1 MFCNFLRRKRNG
13 DGGRGG
19 DEGFCERAA
28 DISAKYGAIAAKMKS
43 ASGPSPQIPC
53 GDSPPCRVRSA
64 SVRVASA
71 NRYVLPLMRIDWGA
85 AHSPRGDTPLR
96 GSSHFHACRFGADPA
111 GVGHGRGVL
120 QVARFNCRAVG
131 RKDALDNRRPLCF
144 SQNPASRPR
153 IETIVRAQVA
163 RRTHFDWMKPGLA
176 SEAGR
181 ATLSRREKTPQ
192 LRFN

>member
-1 MFCNFLRRKRNG
+1 MEIGVDFG
-13 DGGRGG
+13 
-19 DEGFCERAA
+19 
-28 DISAKYGAIAAKMKS
+28 
-43 ASGPSPQIPC
+43 
-53 GDSPPCRVRSA
+53 
-64 SVRVASA
+64 VA
-71 NRYVLPLMRIDWGA
+71 
-85 AHSPRGDTPLR
+85 
-96 GSSHFHACRFGADPA
+96 
-111 GVGHGRGVL
+111 
-120 QVARFNCRAVG
+120 ARFTSNSQRFSQWIETPKSNHAHAQVHGWTPQLPWLDSATSMVG
-131 RKDALDNRRPLCF
+131 LRNFHGSAARLAWFSFCASIHQLLNPVFDPETGSWTKDALDNRRPLCF

>member
-1 MFCNFLRRKRNG
+1 MREKSTDEFRLNSWKLALTLALPPDSRQIVKDFPNGLRRRSPTMHTRKCMVGLRNFHG
-13 DGGRGG
+13 WTPQLPWLDSATSMVGLRNFHGSAARLAWFS
-19 DEGFCERAA
+19 FC
-28 DISAKYGAIAAKMKS
+28 
-43 ASGPSPQIPC
+43 ASIHQLLNPVFDPE
-53 GDSPPCRVRSA
+53 
-64 SVRVASA
+64 
-71 NRYVLPLMRIDWGA
+71 
-85 AHSPRGDTPLR
+85 T
-96 GSSHFHACRFGADPA
+96 GSWT
-111 GVGHGRGVL
+111 
-120 QVARFNCRAVG
+120 
-131 RKDALDNRRPLCF
+131 KDALDNRRPLCF